1 LGGDVFFVGWGLRRW
16 CDVIALLATGFLAV
30 EYRSG
35 ALQLP
40 IIVFCGY

>member
-1 LGGDVFFVGWGLRRW
+1 LGGDVFFMGWGLRRW
-16 CDVIALLATGFLAV
+16 RDVIALLATGVLAV

>member
-16 CDVIALLATGFLAV
+16 RDVIALLATGVLAV